1 MAEYRVKLKINISF
15 PSPMISKLLVK
26 LIRCMKVYKTTFLAL
41 VSHPLIKT
49 FLQFDKSHAIAW
61 GSYAGLCL

>member
-26 LIRCMKVYKTTFLAL
+26 FIRCMKVYKTIFLAH
-41 VSHPLIKT
+41 VPHPLIKT
-49 FLQFDKSHAIAW
+49 FLQFDMSPAIAW
-61 GSYAGLCL
+61 GSPAGLCL